1 MILKINQTGSQD
13 FNTSQLVSVAVAKEK
28 RSHPTGKQ
36 SDWRTRGCV
45 FDLISFKAKQDS
57 DELFINPQ
65 KHSFKEGKVYLYTA
79 SPSWSRY
86 HKVFDKNDLNVE
98 KLWHKNRQLMWH
110 FVVVLV
116 IYVWRERYTSIL
128 VFSTPFSFLFFF
140 QFHLHFRSMKTH
152 LWMYINAFY
161 LLTVYIKLIFSIAL
175 YLSQWDCPQNQNLCS
190 PVKLCYSWKKHAQT
204 HWVDG

>member
-57 DELFINPQ
+57 DELFMSPQ

-140 QFHLHFRSMKTH
+140 SVPLAFQKHENTFVNVYKCVLFIDSLHK
-152 LWMYINAFY
+152 INIQCRIVFVAVR
-161 LLTVYIKLIFSIAL
+161 LPPKPKPVLT
-175 YLSQWDCPQNQNLCS
+175 C
-190 PVKLCYSWKKHAQT
+190 
-204 HWVDG
+204 